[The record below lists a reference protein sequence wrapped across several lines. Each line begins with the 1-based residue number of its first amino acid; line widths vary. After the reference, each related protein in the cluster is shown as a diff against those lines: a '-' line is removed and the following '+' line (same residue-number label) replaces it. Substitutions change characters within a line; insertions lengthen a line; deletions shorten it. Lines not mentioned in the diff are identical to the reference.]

1 MKMQTEKKRLQLLR
15 YLSLGVM
22 SIVIVASAALFFLIL
37 TSPLPGLRR
46 EENETA
52 QQLQSLQTKSAKIF
66 LLRER
71 LGEITTV
78 LSKRPLFDELLERIR
93 SELPP
98 DVTVAGIDT
107 NSESLTITIS
117 SQSLQSLHMFIER
130 IMTLRDEKVFESVT
144 LSKVS
149 YDEEEP
155 EYVVTIS
162 STLSL

>member
-1 MKMQTEKKRLQLLR
+1 MKSRQ
-15 YLSLGVM
+15 YY
-22 SIVIVASAALFFLIL
+22 
-37 TSPLPGLRR
+37 RR
-46 EENETA
+46 DH
-52 QQLQSLQTKSAKIF
+52 F
-66 LLRER
+66 
-71 LGEITTV
+71 
-78 LSKRPLFDELLERIR
+78 FDELLERIR